1 MLSVQL
7 GSANQASMTRRLFL
21 LVAVTGTLL
30 AADFTGKVVA
40 ITDGDTIKVMHSGTA
55 ERIRN

>member
-1 MLSVQL
+1 
-7 GSANQASMTRRLFL
+7 MTRRLFL